1 LEGFGIKLVEAMNC
15 GMPIIA
21 VNTTCLSE
29 ISQYTSIYRIP
40 FDVNDIAEKMSLV
53 HSNSEIR
60 EDLATKSLQ
69 QRKYFDWGI
78 AVAKVEI

>member
-1 LEGFGIKLVEAMNC
+1 MNC

-60 EDLATKSLQ
+60 EDLAPKSLQ
-69 QRKYFDWGI
+69 QRK
-78 AVAKVEI
+78 KVF